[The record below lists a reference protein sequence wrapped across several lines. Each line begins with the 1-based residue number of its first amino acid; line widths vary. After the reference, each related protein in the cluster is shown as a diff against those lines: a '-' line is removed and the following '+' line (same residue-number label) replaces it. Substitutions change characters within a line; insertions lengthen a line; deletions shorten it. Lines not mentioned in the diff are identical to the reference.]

1 MAENRFVSLSK
12 GFNKDS
18 GLDIHVLMDRNTG
31 VNYILANN
39 EYGCQLI
46 PLLGSDG
53 KVYSKDPERAIN
65 NLERNR

>member
-1 MAENRFVSLSK
+1 
-12 GFNKDS
+12 
-18 GLDIHVLMDRNTG
+18 MDRNTG

-46 PLLGSDG
+46 PLLGYDG
-53 KVYSKDPERAIN
+53 KVYSEDPERAIN